1 MKKILVIMLAML
13 VALPSMAQKLS
24 KEEKAAMAKALNQSA
39 IDAINAKAWVLV
51 PSQYQK
57 GDGTL
62 ESNIDNAIFISYEGD
77 KMIVQGYIVGGSN
90 SQGYLVEASEYKP
103 IIDKKGGLKMRLV
116 VNGRMMRGTYQI
128 TLRNN
133 TNVAD
138 VIYTPS
144 GKSAIKF
151 QGPIVPLKGANYYKR
166 SNPM

>member
-1 MKKILVIMLAML
+1 MKKILVIMLALL
-13 VALPSMAQKLS
+13 VAVPSMAQKLS

-39 IDAINAKAWVLV
+39 MDAVNAKAWVLV

-57 GDGTL
+57 SDGTL

-77 KMIVQGYIVGGSN
+77 KMIVQGRIVGGNN
-90 SQGYLVEASEYKP
+90 SQGYIVEAKEYTP
-103 IIDKKGGLKMRLV
+103 TVDKKGGLKMRLV

-128 TLRNN
+128 TMRNN

-138 VIYTPS
+138 VIFTPS
-144 GKSAIKF
+144 GKSPIKF

>member
-13 VALPSMAQKLS
+13 VALPSMGQKLS

-39 IDAINAKAWVLV
+39 MDAVNAKAWVLV

-57 GDGTL
+57 SDGTL
-62 ESNIDNAIFISYEGD
+62 ESNIDNSIFISYEGD
-77 KMIVQGYIVGGSN
+77 KMFVQGYIVGGSN
-90 SQGYLVEASEYKP
+90 SQGYVVEAKEYTP
-103 IIDKKGGLKMRLV
+103 TVDKKGGLKMRLV

-128 TLRNN
+128 TMRNN

-138 VIYTPS
+138 VIFTPS
-144 GKSAIKF
+144 GKSPMKF

>member
-1 MKKILVIMLAML
+1 MKKILVIMLALL
-13 VALPSMAQKLS
+13 VAVPSMAQKLS

-39 IDAINAKAWVLV
+39 MDAINAKAWVLV

-57 GDGTL
+57 SDGTL
-62 ESNIDNAIFISYEGD
+62 ESNVDPAIFVACEGD
-77 KMIVQGYIVGGSN
+77 KMTIQGYICGGSN
-90 SQGYLVEASEYKP
+90 NQGYLVEFKDYTP
-103 IIDKKGGLKMRLV
+103 TIDKKGNLKMRLV

-144 GKSAIKF
+144 GKSAMKF

-166 SNPM
+166 SNPI

>member
-1 MKKILVIMLAML
+1 MKKILVIMLALL
-13 VALPSMAQKLS
+13 VAVPSMAQKLS

-39 IDAINAKAWVLV
+39 MDAVNAKAWVLV

-57 GDGTL
+57 SDGTL

-77 KMIVQGYIVGGSN
+77 KMIVQGRIVGGNN
-90 SQGYLVEASEYKP
+90 SQGYIVEAKEYNP
-103 IIDKKGGLKMRLV
+103 TFDKKGGLKMRLI

-128 TLRNN
+128 TMRNN

-138 VIYTPS
+138 VIFTPS
-144 GKSAIKF
+144 GKSPIKF

>member
-1 MKKILVIMLAML
+1 MKKIILVMLAMVL
-13 VALPSMAQKLS
+13 ALPSFAQKLS

-39 IDAINAKAWVLV
+39 VDAINAKAWVLV

-57 GDGTL
+57 SDGTL
-62 ESNIDNAIFISYEGD
+62 ESNIDNAVFVSCEGD
-77 KMIVQGYIVGGSN
+77 KMIVQGSIVGGSN
-90 SQGYLVEASEYKP
+90 NQGYLVEFKDYTP
-103 IIDKKGGLKMRLV
+103 TIDKKGNLKMRLV

-128 TLRNN
+128 TMRNN

-144 GKSAIKF
+144 GKSPIKF

>member
-1 MKKILVIMLAML
+1 MKKIIVIMLALL
-13 VALPSMAQKLS
+13 VAVPSMAQKLS

-39 IDAINAKAWVLV
+39 VDAINAKAWVLV

-57 GDGTL
+57 SDGTL

-77 KMIVQGYIVGGSN
+77 KMLVQGNIVGGNN
-90 SQGYLVEASEYKP
+90 SRGYLVEAKEYNP
-103 IIDKKGGLKMRLV
+103 TIDKKGGLKMRLV

-128 TLRNN
+128 TMRNN

-138 VIYTPS
+138 VIFTPS
-144 GKSAIKF
+144 GKSPIKF

>member
-1 MKKILVIMLAML
+1 MKKILVIMLALL
-13 VALPSMAQKLS
+13 VAVPSMAQKLS

-39 IDAINAKAWVLV
+39 VDAINAKAWVLV

-57 GDGTL
+57 SDGTL

-77 KMIVQGYIVGGSN
+77 KMIVQGSIVGGS
-90 SQGYLVEASEYKP
+90 SSRGYLVEAKEYNP
-103 IIDKKGGLKMRLV
+103 TIDKKGGLKMRLI

-128 TLRNN
+128 TMRNN

-138 VIYTPS
+138 VIFTPS
-144 GKSAIKF
+144 GKSPIKF

>member
-1 MKKILVIMLAML
+1 MKKILVIMLALL
-13 VALPSMAQKLS
+13 VAVPSMAQNLS

-39 IDAINAKAWVLV
+39 VDAINAKAWVLV

-57 GDGTL
+57 SDGTL
-62 ESNIDNAIFISYEGD
+62 ESNIDNAVFVSCEGD
-77 KMIVQGYIVGGSN
+77 KMIVQGSIVGGSN
-90 SQGYLVEASEYKP
+90 NQGYLVEAKEYNP
-103 IIDKKGGLKMRLV
+103 TFDKKGGLKMRLV

-128 TLRNN
+128 TMRNN

-144 GKSAIKF
+144 GKSPIKF